1 MRKWL
6 RRARESKGLT
16 MKAMGDKLGVSESYY
31 CGIENGTRQKKMDI
45 ALASALAISL
55 DIPIAEVIENE
66 RSTEGAVD
74 EICG

>member
-1 MRKWL
+1 MRRWL
-6 RRARESKGLT
+6 RKARESKGLT

-55 DIPIAEVIENE
+55 EIPIAEVIENE
-66 RSTEGAVD
+66 RSAAGVVNN
-74 EICG
+74 IHG

>member
-16 MKAMGDKLGVSESYY
+16 MKTMGDKLGVSESYY

-66 RSTEGAVD
+66 RSAEGAAD
-74 EICG
+74 EGR